1 MYKATPNKQFKEIT
15 RGTKT
20 LIKNAII
27 ETKSSNK
34 YELLDHIC
42 NELCERFVGD
52 TLDYQLSRM
61 KLETT
66 NEVLS
71 AIDTYMY
78 KYAKDSDFVDEADE
92 E

>member
-1 MYKATPNKQFKEIT
+1 MKEMPIKQFKEIT

-20 LIKNAII
+20 LIKNAIG
-27 ETKSSNK
+27 ETQSSNK

-42 NELCERFVGD
+42 NELCNKFKGN
-52 TLDYQLSRM
+52 TLDYQLERM

-66 NEVLS
+66 SEVLS

-78 KYAKDSDFVDEADE
+78 KYAKETDFIAKEDSK
-92 E
+92 